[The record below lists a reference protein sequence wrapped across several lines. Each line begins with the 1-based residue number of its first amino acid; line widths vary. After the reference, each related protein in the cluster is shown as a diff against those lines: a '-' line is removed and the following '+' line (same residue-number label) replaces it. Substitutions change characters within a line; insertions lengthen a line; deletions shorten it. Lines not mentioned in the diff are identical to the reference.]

1 MKKTFFLL
9 VLTLFVFF
17 AFPAPEAKAF
27 DPVTISLL
35 APIAMK
41 AVQVASP
48 YIIRGLV
55 NLGKGC
61 VKVGKDMVDFFRLPL
76 GMGQVMFM
84 WPFGYF
90 KSGVRNIVLGGIAPA
105 KLCLHT
111 VLLPVL
117 LFINVN
123 I

>member
-1 MKKTFFLL
+1 MKKAFFLL
-9 VLTLFVFF
+9 ILTLFVFF

-55 NLGKGC
+55 NFGKGC
-61 VKVGKDMVDFFRLPL
+61 VKIGKDMVDFFRLPL
-76 GMGQVMFM
+76 GMGQVLFM

-90 KSGVRNIVLGGIAPA
+90 KSGVRNLVLGGIAPF
-105 KLCLHT
+105 KLCIHT
-111 VLLPVL
+111 VILPVL
-117 LFINVN
+117 LFVN
-123 I
+123 INI

>member
-1 MKKTFFLL
+1 MKKTFLLL

-55 NLGKGC
+55 NFGKGC
-61 VKVGKDMVDFFRLPL
+61 VKVGKDMVDFFRLPI

-90 KSGVRNIVLGGIAPA
+90 KNGVRNIVLGGIAPA

-111 VLLPVL
+111 LLLPVL
-117 LFINVN
+117 LFVNVN